1 MSCTLLRGQSV
12 EAIES
17 YPSHSDTV
25 FVLSKELLRKAD
37 AESDTLRSAQ
47 AHFLMGRYFFEGGSF
62 ERAVDEYLLAERLI
76 DQTGAMEW
84 RGKIKGHIGTAFHYA
99 SDTVSSLSHLR
110 EALSIF
116 ESLGDKKGIADV
128 CGRLGH
134 YYEKRENYERAKN
147 YQKKALGIYR
157 ASGDSSG
164 IATILENI
172 GSIYED
178 EGEYAK
184 ALTYFEDA
192 LAHLKAD
199 QNFYRLAN
207 VYNNIGDSYRKQGI
221 YDSAMVYSRKA
232 LEVARQNENLYLEK
246 SAFRDLGKTYVAME
260 KYDSAF
266 AYTEAAYLAYDD
278 LFGLEVARQIA
289 KSSVVYETEKKEAQL
304 KLKNS
309 EIAFLEKEKALSES
323 LQYTFGG
330 AFVIVLGVGLW
341 VFRLQRQ
348 KMRNNKLIFKQ
359 REDIYKAEDA
369 LQKQRLNNASLKEAK
384 LRTELENKKLR
395 EIYLNDQLELRSNE
409 LTSQTLK
416 IIRKNKLLDELR
428 KKIDAGSG
436 DKNKRELQ
444 KTINSH
450 IRTDKNWESFQEL
463 FEKVHEDFYRRL
475 MARAPDLSPAEI
487 RLCCL
492 LKLNLPSKDIA
503 AMLSISPDSLRVSR
517 YRLRKKLQ
525 LEGKQKLSKYVIEL

>member
-1 MSCTLLRGQSV
+1 MGQSAAEI
-12 EAIES
+12 EA
-17 YPSHSDTV
+17 YPAHSDTV
-25 FVLSKELLRKAD
+25 FVLSKELLRKA
-37 AESDTLRSAQ
+37 ELEKDTLKSAQ

-76 DQTGAMEW
+76 DQTESLTW
-84 RGKIKGHIGTAFHYA
+84 RGKIKAHIGTAFHYA
-99 SDTVSSLSHLR
+99 SDTVSSLNHLN
-110 EALSIF
+110 EAHAIYK
-116 ESLGDKKGIADV
+116 SLGDKNGIADV

-134 YYEKRENYERAKN
+134 HYEKKEKYNRATA
-147 YQKKALGIYR
+147 YQNKALEIYQ
-157 ASGDSSG
+157 STGDSAG
-164 IATILENI
+164 IAEILENI

-178 EGEYAK
+178 RAEYDK
-184 ALTYFEDA
+184 ALRYFQNALNHLSQDEKTY
-192 LAHLKAD
+192 
-199 QNFYRLAN
+199 RIAN
-207 VYNNIGDSYRKQGI
+207 IYNNIGDAFRKSGN
-221 YDSAMVYSRKA
+221 YDSAMVYSKKA
-232 LEVARQNENLYLEK
+232 LSVARYNENLYLEK
-246 SAFRDLGKTYVAME
+246 SALRDVGKAFVGMGNA
-260 KYDSAF
+260 DSAYF
-266 AYTEAAYLAYDD
+266 YTEQAYRAYDD
-278 LFGLEVARQIA
+278 LFGLEVAKQIA
-289 KSSVVYETEKKEAQL
+289 KSRVVYETEKKEAQL

-309 EIAFLEKEKALSES
+309 EIAFLEKEKALSQA

-330 AFVIVLGVGLW
+330 AFLILLGVGFW

-348 KMRNNKLIFKQ
+348 KMRNDKLIFKQ
-359 REDIYKAEDA
+359 REDIYQATED
-369 LQKQRLNNASLKEAK
+369 LQKQRLKNASLKEAK

-428 KKIDAGSG
+428 KKIDAGSNG
-436 DKNKRELQ
+436 ENKRELQ
-444 KTINSH
+444 KTIDSH

-503 AMLSISPDSLRVSR
+503 AMLGISPDSLRVSR

-525 LEGKQKLSKYVIEL
+525 LKAKEKLSRYVIEL